1 MRSQQWREHDLYQDL
16 LLLPGLDRSSPHNAG
31 GPNTDQFLQVLAT
44 LRDFQFRWL
53 LVTRQDVFVH
63 AERLMGSL
71 QGVEPPGGK
80 VVGAWSAEPPRLD
93 PHFFML
99 PRDVFVLLSAPEVIS
114 RLASSGF
121 DVFGDLSVLGAG
133 LSSLMRAFSVDRVQL
148 PGVYQRGGLPNLVC
162 PQGTVTLELHQLSA
176 APAEHGC

>member
-1 MRSQQWREHDLYQDL
+1 MGGAGTLRWVFAVHPPNEESAVVTLLRREHDLYQDL
-16 LLLPGLDRSSPHNAG
+16 LLLPSVDRSTESTG

-53 LVTRQDVFVH
+53 LVTRQDVFIH
-63 AERLMGSL
+63 ADRLLQHL

-80 VVGAWSAEPPRLD
+80 VLGAWSTEPPRLD
-93 PHFFML
+93 PHFFMM

-121 DVFGDLSVLGAG
+121 DAFGDQSLVGFGRSSWL
-133 LSSLMRAFSVDRVQL
+133 LSSGESC
-148 PGVYQRGGLPNLVC
+148 GVAGAL
-162 PQGTVTLELHQLSA
+162 A
-176 APAEHGC
+176 